1 MWSSCYRVTFI
12 ILKDKYIVFAAGTDG
27 NFLLVKY
34 RNLSFS
40 FKFTNQS
47 YLFLYTP
54 DHYIKQ
60 EMVCRKSFIMLD
72 IMRREKVSD
81 AVSNTLSTMNFEIS
95 FSEREKWRVYFY
107 QLSRVFLHSFRLYSG
122 SHNSGLSINLMY
134 VEFLI
139 KNRDSVRRLL
149 VLSKSR
155 FWSFK
160 NCLLKHFNSHF
171 EFPFWPILISIYT
184 QWAAYLIFRVSFSL
198 LN

>member
-1 MWSSCYRVTFI
+1 
-12 ILKDKYIVFAAGTDG
+12 
-27 NFLLVKY
+27 
-34 RNLSFS
+34 
-40 FKFTNQS
+40 
-47 YLFLYTP
+47 
-54 DHYIKQ
+54 
-60 EMVCRKSFIMLD
+60 MVCRKSFIMLD

-139 KNRDSVRRLL
+139 KNRNSVRRLL
-149 VLSKSR
+149 VLSKSI

-160 NCLLKHFNSHF
+160 TACWS
-171 EFPFWPILISIYT
+171 ILIHSLSSLFDQFWFQYIRSELRT
-184 QWAAYLIFRVSFSL
+184 WFSEFL
-198 LN
+198 SVY